1 MTRRLVIATKNPKK
15 LSEMRQILAPLGCEI
30 VSVEEIRPGVATAV
44 EDGATFAENAAKKA
58 LWYAEQC
65 GEICVADDS
74 GLEVDAL
81 DGAPGVYSS
90 RYSGQEGDDEANNA
104 KLLKELKGVPEENRG
119 AQFRC
124 VIAVASPG
132 EVHFTTEGVVRG
144 RILESPR
151 GEGGFG
157 YDPLFLY
164 PEWGKTFAE
173 VDGPRKASVSHRGR
187 ALERLKSS
195 FPSLLT
201 IIENRQNF

>member
-1 MTRRLVIATKNPKK
+1 MARRLVIATKNPKK
-15 LSEMRQILAPLGCEI
+15 LSEMKQILAPLGCEI
-30 VSVEEIRPGVATAV
+30 VSVEEVRPGVETAV
-44 EDGATFAENAAKKA
+44 EDGRTFAENAKKKA

-81 DGAPGVYSS
+81 GGAPGVHSS
-90 RYSGQEGDDEANNA
+90 RYAGKEGDDAANNA
-104 KLLKELKGVPEENRG
+104 KLLEELEGICEEQRG

-132 EVHFTTEGVVRG
+132 EVHLTTEGVVRG

-164 PEWGKTFAE
+164 PEWGETFAE
-173 VDGPRKASVSHRGR
+173 VDGPRKAQVSHRGR
-187 ALERLKSS
+187 ALEQLKSS
-195 FPSLLT
+195 FPSLLS

>member
-15 LSEMRQILAPLGCEI
+15 LSEMKQILAPLGCEI
-30 VSVEEIRPGVATAV
+30 VSVEEVCPGVETAV
-44 EDGATFAENAAKKA
+44 EDGKTFRENAEKKA

-81 DGAPGVYSS
+81 GGAPGVHSS
-90 RYSGQEGDDEANNA
+90 RYAGKEGDDAANNA
-104 KLLKELKGVPEENRG
+104 KLLKEMEGVPEERRG

-124 VIAVASPG
+124 VIAIASPG
-132 EVHFTTEGVVRG
+132 EVHCTTEGVVRG

-164 PEWGKTFAE
+164 PEWGATFAE
-173 VDGPRKASVSHRGR
+173 VDGSQKAEVSHRGL
-187 ALERLKSS
+187 ALEQLRRYL
-195 FPSLLT
+195 PSLLS
-201 IIENRQNF
+201 IIENRHNF